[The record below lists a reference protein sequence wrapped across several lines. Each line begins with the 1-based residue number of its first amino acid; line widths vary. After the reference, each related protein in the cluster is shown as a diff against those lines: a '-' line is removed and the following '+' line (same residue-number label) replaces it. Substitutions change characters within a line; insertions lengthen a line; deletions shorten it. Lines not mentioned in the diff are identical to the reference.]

1 MRSSKRGHGASRH
14 LGQTGQDGLIR
25 AKFDGRPK
33 NPQYYITHITTQTPA
48 SVNKNN

>member
-1 MRSSKRGHGASRH
+1 VTLGMRSSKRGHGASRH

-33 NPQYYITHITTQTPA
+33 NPQ
-48 SVNKNN
+48 